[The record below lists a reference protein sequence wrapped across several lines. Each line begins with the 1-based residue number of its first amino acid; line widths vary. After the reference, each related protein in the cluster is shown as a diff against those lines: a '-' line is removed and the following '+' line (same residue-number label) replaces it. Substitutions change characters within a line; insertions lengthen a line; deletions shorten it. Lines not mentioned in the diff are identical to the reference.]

1 LVNRLTDNSFNRI
14 LFIRQKN
21 EETIKQLNKQRLN
34 NKMKR
39 YLILLLFTFQGLM
52 AQVQF
57 EARVSKNTLGINERL
72 RIDFIMNV
80 DGDNFDQ
87 PAFDGFR
94 IVAGPSQQI
103 SQSWVNGR
111 SSFQKIYSYIL
122 QPAQKGTLTI
132 KQSSIEFNGQIYK
145 TSPIKIVVTN
155 AVAQERDPS
164 DRPQGAGS
172 ETLNLVAEISKTNP
186 YLNEPITVVYKLYFN
201 NINVTGFK
209 ELGKPKYNDFWNQ
222 NIEIKQL
229 AIEEGSYK
237 GQKCY
242 FVVLKKTILYPQK
255 SGNLTIEPL
264 SLDIGVQLPTNRTNM
279 FGQMQLIDDNKIVS
293 AGAKTIHVRPLPE
306 ATKPEGFTGAVGK
319 FDFKVTP
326 SKTTL
331 KNGESLDLFVTAT
344 GSGNMKL
351 FTLPK
356 PVVPNALEMYDP
368 VHDEKVTT
376 SLSGMSGKISDKYT
390 IIPQYKGKY
399 VIKPM
404 QFSYFDLNSGSYKT
418 ITSQEI
424 TVDVLDGPMQAEA
437 DATANASKNV
447 ISKTEQ
453 FKYIKPKTTLVSMA
467 KNDFYGSNLY
477 YSLLLAPFIILPIIV
492 LAKKKKE
499 AIDSDVTGNRIRMN
513 NKLAKKYLSEA
524 KKQLNNK
531 EPFYIALEKAMHNF
545 LKAKL
550 HIETSEMSKD
560 NIRELLLSRNAN
572 PETVQSFIHLTENCE
587 FARYAPASSASIQQD
602 YDKAVLII
610 SELEKQIV

>member
-1 LVNRLTDNSFNRI
+1 
-14 LFIRQKN
+14 
-21 EETIKQLNKQRLN
+21 
-34 NKMKR
+34 MKR

-57 EARVSKNTLGINERL
+57 EAKVSKNTLGVNERL

-87 PAFDGFR
+87 PSFDGFK

-103 SQSWVNGR
+103 SQSWINGR

-122 QPAQKGTLTI
+122 QPDHKGTVTI
-132 KQSSIEFNGQIYK
+132 KQAAIEYNGQIYK
-145 TSPIKIVVTN
+145 TAPLKIVVTN
-155 AVAQERDPS
+155 AVAQERDPN
-164 DRPQGAGS
+164 DRPQGSSSGD
-172 ETLNLVAEISKTNP
+172 EMLNLVAEISKTNP

-201 NINVTGFK
+201 YINVTGFK
-209 ELGKPKYNDFWNQ
+209 ELAKPKYNDFWNQ
-222 NIEIKQL
+222 NIDIKQL
-229 AIEEGSYK
+229 AVEQGSYQ
-237 GQKCY
+237 GQRCY
-242 FVVLKKTILYPQK
+242 YVILKKTILYPQK
-255 SGNLTIEPL
+255 SGRLTIEPL
-264 SLDIGVQLPTNRTNM
+264 SLDIGVQLPTNRRDM
-279 FGQMQLIDDNKIVS
+279 FGQMIVSDDNKVVS
-293 AGAKTIHVRPLPE
+293 AGAKTINVRPLPE
-306 ATKPEGFTGAVGK
+306 ATKPEGFGGAVGK
-319 FDFKVTP
+319 FNFTVTP

-331 KNGESLDLFVTAT
+331 KSGESLDLFVSAA
-344 GSGNMKL
+344 GNGNMKL

-368 VHDEKVTT
+368 VHDEKITT

-399 VIKPM
+399 AIKPM
-404 QFSYFDLNSGSYKT
+404 QFSYFDLSTGSYKS

-424 TVDVLDGPMQAEA
+424 MIDVLDGPMPSAA
-437 DATANASKNV
+437 NTPAHAATNTIAKA
-447 ISKTEQ
+447 EQ
-453 FKYIKPKTTLVSMA
+453 FKYIKPKTTLVSIA

-477 YSLLLAPFIILPIIV
+477 YALLFLPFVILPIIIM
-492 LAKKKKE
+492 AKKRKE
-499 AIDSDVTGNRIRMN
+499 AIDGDVTGNRIKMN

-560 NIRELLLSRNAN
+560 NISDLLLSRNAN
-572 PETVQSFIHLTENCE
+572 PESVQSFINLTENCE
-587 FARYAPASSASIQQD
+587 FARYAPASSTSIQQD
-602 YDKAVLII
+602 FDKAVLII
-610 SELEKQIV
+610 SDLEKQIV